1 MTLNAVIAATWP
13 TSTVPAANARTP
25 SKSGNRG
32 LPGGGATASGAA
44 ERPTVR
50 AAYAPAR
57 HRLARVTRPLA
68 FRGTLALIALAGLA
82 IRTAAT
88 LRHRDYPVIGDAL
101 TFHLEGGHLAHGEGS
116 RRIFE
121 DVPTAEHPPLFI
133 VLLAAFTLFGAGGIL
148 AQQLLLGAVG
158 AATVVLVGLLGRRV
172 AGDRAG
178 LLGAAVAA
186 VYPLLWLADGALMSE
201 SLYGPFVV
209 ASLLAAC
216 AYVGGRSA
224 RRAAVVGAL
233 VGLAALTRGEALLLV
248 PLLALA
254 TLVRAPLPGRVRL
267 AHLGALVAAF
277 AVVLAPWSIRNALTF
292 DAPVLISANADGV
305 WAGANCEKTY
315 YGPIVGSWDF
325 PCYGRRP
332 AGDEAEQSRA
342 YRRRGMAY
350 MGDHVSRVPV
360 VLAARVGRVW
370 DLYRPDQNRVFAA
383 SEGRPARSEQL
394 GVLVYW
400 LLLPFAVAGTWLLR
414 RRGHVLAILLAPA
427 VMVTLTAL
435 LSYGSTR
442 FRFAAEP
449 SIVVL
454 AAVAADALL
463 RRWRPSRALRGA
475 AGRPRRAACAR
486 TSSAAPW

>member
-1 MTLNAVIAATWP
+1 
-13 TSTVPAANARTP
+13 
-25 SKSGNRG
+25 
-32 LPGGGATASGAA
+32 
-44 ERPTVR
+44 
-50 AAYAPAR
+50 
-57 HRLARVTRPLA
+57 VTRPLA
-68 FRGTLALIALAGLA
+68 FRGTLALIALAALA

-88 LRHRDYPVIGDAL
+88 VRHRDYPVIGDAL
-101 TFHLEGGHLAHGEGS
+101 TFHLEGGYLAHGEGF

-133 VLLAAFTLFGAGGIL
+133 VLLAAFTLAGAGGIY
-148 AQQLLLGAVG
+148 AQQLLLGVVG
-158 AATVVLVGLLGRRV
+158 AATVVLVGLLGRKV

-178 LLGAAVAA
+178 LIAAAVAA
-186 VYPLLWLADGALMSE
+186 VHPLLWLADGALMSE

-209 ASLLAAC
+209 GSLLAAC
-216 AYVGGRSA
+216 AYVGARSA
-224 RRAAVVGAL
+224 GRAALVGAL

-254 TLVRAPLPGRVRL
+254 MLVRAPLPGRARL

-277 AVVLAPWSIRNALTF
+277 AIVLAPWSIRNALTF
-292 DAPVLISANADGV
+292 NAPVLISANADGV

-325 PCYGRRP
+325 PCYGKRP
-332 AGDEAEQSRA
+332 AGDESEQSRE
-342 YRRRGMAY
+342 YRRRGIRY
-350 MGDHVSRVPV
+350 MRDHLSRVPV

-370 DLYRPDQNRVFAA
+370 DVYRPDQNRVFAA
-383 SEGRPARSEQL
+383 SEGRPARSERL
-394 GVLVYW
+394 GVLLYW
-400 LLLPFAVAGTWLLR
+400 LLMPFALGGAWLLR

-427 VMVTLTAL
+427 VMVTVTAL

-454 AAVAADALL
+454 AAVAVDTLVRRRTRPL
-463 RRWRPSRALRGA
+463 R
-475 AGRPRRAACAR
+475 
-486 TSSAAPW
+486 

>member
-1 MTLNAVIAATWP
+1 
-13 TSTVPAANARTP
+13 
-25 SKSGNRG
+25 
-32 LPGGGATASGAA
+32 
-44 ERPTVR
+44 
-50 AAYAPAR
+50 
-57 HRLARVTRPLA
+57 VTRPLA
-68 FRGTLALIALAGLA
+68 FRGTLALIALAALA

-101 TFHLEGGHLAHGEGS
+101 TFHLEGGHLAHGEGF

-133 VLLAAFTLFGAGGIL
+133 CLLALFTLLGAGGIL
-148 AQQLLLGAVG
+148 AQQLLLGVVG

-172 AGDRAG
+172 AGERAG
-178 LLGAAVAA
+178 LIAAAVAA
-186 VYPLLWLADGALMSE
+186 VHPLLWLADGALMSE

-209 ASLLAAC
+209 AALLAAC
-216 AYVGGRSA
+216 AYVGTRTA
-224 RRAAVVGAL
+224 ARAALVGAL
-233 VGLAALTRGEALLLV
+233 VGLAALTRGEALLLG

-254 TLVRAPLPGRVRL
+254 TLVRSPLPGRARL

-305 WAGANCEKTY
+305 WVGANCEPTY

-332 AGDEAEQSRA
+332 AGDEAEQSKE
-342 YRRRGMAY
+342 YRRRGIAY
-350 MGDHVSRVPV
+350 MRAHAGRVPV
-360 VLAARVGRVW
+360 VLAARLGRVW
-370 DLYRPDQNRVFAA
+370 DVYRPDQNRVFAA

-394 GVLVYW
+394 GVLLYW
-400 LLLPFAVAGTWLLR
+400 LLVPAAVAGVWLLR
-414 RRGHVLAILLAPA
+414 GRRHVVAILLAPA
-427 VMVTLTAL
+427 AMVTVTAL
-435 LSYGSTR
+435 LSYGGTR

-463 RRWRPSRALRGA
+463 RRARRP
-475 AGRPRRAACAR
+475 AR
-486 TSSAAPW
+486 

>member
-1 MTLNAVIAATWP
+1 MTKKNATPMFSRAVYAPSALPVLNVVRPATWV
-13 TSTVPAANARTP
+13 TRMAPAAIARRP
-25 SKSGNRG
+25 SKSGKRG

-44 ERPTVR
+44 WLLTVR
-50 AAYAPAR
+50 AAYAGR
-57 HRLARVTRPLA
+57 RRRLARVAPA
-68 FRGTLALIALAGLA
+68 VGFRGRLAIVALGALA
-82 IRTAAT
+82 IRPAAT
-88 LRHRDYPVIGDAL
+88 IYPRDYPVIGDAL
-101 TFHLEGGHLAHGEGS
+101 TFPLEGGHRPHGEGF
-116 RRIFE
+116 RRVFE

-158 AATVVLVGLLGRRV
+158 AATVVFVGLLGRRV
-172 AGDRAG
+172 AGDCAG
-178 LLGAAVAA
+178 LLAAAVAA

-209 ASLLAAC
+209 GSLIAAC
-216 AYVGGRSA
+216 AYAGNRTPA
-224 RRAAVVGAL
+224 RAALVGAL

-277 AVVLAPWSIRNALTF
+277 ALVLAPWSIRNALTF

-332 AGDEAEQSRA
+332 AGDEAEQFRA

-360 VLAARVGRVW
+360 VFAARVGRVW
-370 DLYRPDQNRVFAA
+370 DVYRPDQNRVFAA

-394 GVLVYW
+394 GVLMYG
-400 LLLPFAVAGTWLLR
+400 LLLPFAVAGMWLLR
-414 RRGHVLAILLAPA
+414 RRGHVLAILVAPA

-454 AAVAADALL
+454 AAVAADALV
-463 RRWRPSRALRGA
+463 RRWRPPRAVR
-475 AGRPRRAACAR
+475 
-486 TSSAAPW
+486 

>member
-1 MTLNAVIAATWP
+1 
-13 TSTVPAANARTP
+13 VP
-25 SKSGNRG
+25 
-32 LPGGGATASGAA
+32 
-44 ERPTVR
+44 
-50 AAYAPAR
+50 
-57 HRLARVTRPLA
+57 RPLA
-68 FRGTLALIALAGLA
+68 FRGTLALIALAALA
-82 IRTAAT
+82 VRTAAT
-88 LRHRDYPVIGDAL
+88 FRHRDYPVIGDAL
-101 TFHLEGGHLAHGEGS
+101 TFHLEGGHLAHGEGF

-148 AQQLLLGAVG
+148 AQQLLLGVVG
-158 AATVVLVGLLGRRV
+158 TVTVVLVGLLGRRV

-178 LLGAAVAA
+178 LIAAAVAA
-186 VYPLLWLADGALMSE
+186 VHPLLWLADGALMSE

-209 ASLLAAC
+209 AALLAAC
-216 AYVGGRSA
+216 AYAGTRTA
-224 RRAAVVGAL
+224 ARAALVGAL

-305 WAGANCEKTY
+305 WAGANCERTY

-342 YRRRGMAY
+342 YRRRGMRY
-350 MGDHVSRVPV
+350 MRDHLSRVPV

-370 DLYRPDQNRVFAA
+370 DVYRPDQNRVFAA

-394 GVLVYW
+394 GVLLYW
-400 LLLPFAVAGTWLLR
+400 LLLPFALAGAWLLR
-414 RRGHVLAILLAPA
+414 RHGHVLAILLAPA

-463 RRWRPSRALRGA
+463 RRWWR
-475 AGRPRRAACAR
+475 RPR
-486 TSSAAPW
+486 PLP